1 MDDIYIVY
9 NNETREI
16 YALVHENGLSSIDIG
31 NDPNMKIIK
40 FGSFG
45 AEMIRTGS
53 DGKLYLM
60 SKIMVVRHP
69 Q

>member
-1 MDDIYIVY
+1 MDNIYIVY
-9 NNETREI
+9 NDETRKI

-31 NDPNMKIIK
+31 NDSNVRIIK

-60 SKIMVVRHP
+60 SKITVVRHP